1 MAALGRVLIGV
12 TGGVAAYKVCEVV
25 STLAK
30 SGVAVRV
37 VMSEQAQRFVSPIT
51 FAALSRHSVYTD
63 ADFWSAAQFNALDS
77 SASSFKPAES
87 NASESNAS
95 ESNALESNA
104 SESNAL
110 DPAASAYRPLH
121 IALGEWADVL
131 LLAPLTANTVGK
143 LTHGLA
149 DNLLSNTVLA
159 SVCPV
164 LLAPAMNTDMW
175 QQKSVQRNWQQLL
188 ADSRYHT
195 VGPGAGMLACDRVG
209 TGRMAEPVEI
219 VAHITSLLH
228 THGQC
233 DLRGKQLLISAGSTH
248 EHIDSVR
255 FIGNP
260 STGRMGIA
268 LAVAAQHRGAQVTL
282 VHGPLS
288 AELSAALPTG
298 IRAVAVTSA
307 SQMEQA
313 MLAHLSQ
320 ADWVIM
326 AAAVADVRPVQSAAG
341 KLPKHDLPSQLPLEF
356 VPDIVSQL
364 SASKSVGQAI
374 VGFAAQT
381 GEVIAPALAKLKR
394 KQLDVIVANPVDQPN
409 SGFGS
414 DRNEAVIL
422 SADGQQVT
430 LANNS
435 KLQLA
440 HQLYDFLRSY
450 C

>member
-1 MAALGRVLIGV
+1 MSALGRVLIGV

-37 VMSEQAQRFVSPIT
+37 VMSEQAQRFVSPVT

-63 ADFWSAAQFNALDS
+63 ADFWSSSQFNVSD
-77 SASSFKPAES
+77 S
-87 NASESNAS
+87 NASDFEVS
-95 ESNALESNA
+95 
-104 SESNAL
+104 

-131 LLAPLTANTVGK
+131 VLAPLTANTLGK
-143 LTHGLA
+143 LTYGLA

-188 ADSRYHT
+188 EDARYHT
-195 VGPGAGMLACDRVG
+195 VGPGAGRLACDRVG

-228 THGQC
+228 TQGHS
-233 DLRGKQLLISAGSTH
+233 DLSGKQLLISAGSTH

-255 FIGNP
+255 FISNP

-268 LAVAAQHRGAQVTL
+268 LALAAQHRGAQVTL
-282 VHGPLS
+282 VHGPLV
-288 AELSAALPTG
+288 AELSATLPPG

-313 MLAHLSQ
+313 MLTHLPQ

-326 AAAVADVRPVQSAAG
+326 AAAVADVRPAQSAVG
-341 KLPKHDLPSQLPLEF
+341 KLPKRDLPSQLPLEF

-364 SASKSVGQAI
+364 SSAKSAGQTI

-414 DRNEAVIL
+414 SNNEAVIL
-422 SADGQQVT
+422 SVDGRQVS
-430 LANNS
+430 LANSS

-440 HQLYDFLRSY
+440 HQLYDFLR
-450 C
+450 CR